1 MKQIFQSLENG
12 ETLIFD
18 IPSPKIKKGHL
29 LIKSS
34 YSLISSGTEKMLI
47 NFGKSNIVNKLKKQQ
62 DRIPDLLEKL
72 KSEGGLSTYKAIKN
86 KLQIPIPLGYS
97 NVGEVIGIGEEVKGF
112 NIGDKVVS
120 NGPHAEIILVPKNL
134 CAKIP
139 EGVSKKE
146 AVFTIPG
153 SIGLQG
159 IRLLKPT
166 FGETFLIIGLGLIGN
181 LTAQL
186 LKSQGCRVIGIDTDP
201 LKCDLSE
208 ELGIEIVPKEF
219 IDKPLNWL
227 LKTTNN
233 NGVDGVIITA
243 STKSD
248 KPIIIATKACR
259 KRGRII
265 LVGVTGLNL
274 KRDLMYE
281 KEISFQVSCSYGPGR
296 YDENYEE
303 NGFDY
308 PIGFVRWTEK
318 RNFEAVL
325 FALQS
330 KILNVQKLITK
341 SFDIK
346 DSLKAYSAL
355 LNDPQNIGIVLN
367 YPTTSY
373 ENQKT
378 LPLLKTSNF
387 DNKTTSI
394 KVGVIGAGNYSSR
407 YIIPTLSKSKIGL
420 ETIVASSGLRP
431 YFFGKKYKFKS
442 ASTSQDSVL
451 KNPSINTIFIATRH
465 DSHAELVMKA
475 IKNGKN
481 IFVEKPLCINKQ
493 ELEKIKEIYKES
505 YSENL
510 RKRITTPTLMI
521 GFNRRFS
528 PYIKLIKDELDKYK
542 EPKSFIYTVNA
553 GFIKREHWV
562 HDIKIGGGRLI
573 GEACHFV
580 DLLRYLC
587 GSNIEELR
595 ILKSFKNKLGDDT
608 FSINLSFIDGSIGTI
623 NYFANGNKS
632 YPKEKLEIFFSGK
645 IILLDNFRNIKSW
658 GLNKR
663 INKSSFFQKKGQ
675 KECIF
680 NFLES
685 IKKGKPSPIPID
697 QILEVHSFL
706 LN

>member
-1 MKQIFQSLENG
+1 LKQIFQSLENG

-18 IPSPKIKKGHL
+18 IPSPNIKKGHL

-34 YSLISSGTEKMLI
+34 HSLISSGTEKMLI
-47 NFGKSNIVNKLKKQQ
+47 NFGKSNLVNKLKEQQ

-72 KSEGGLSTYKAIKN
+72 KTEGGLSTYKAIKN
-86 KLQIPIPLGYS
+86 KLETPIPLGYC
-97 NVGEVIGIGEEVKGF
+97 NVGEVIGIGEEVEDF
-112 NIGDKVVS
+112 NIGDMVVS

-139 EGVSKKE
+139 KGVNQKE

-201 LKCDLSE
+201 LKCKLCE
-208 ELGIEIVPKEF
+208 EFGIEIVPKDF

-227 LKTTNN
+227 LTSTNN
-233 NGVDGVIITA
+233 IGVDGVIITA

-248 KPIIIATKACR
+248 KPITIATNACR

-265 LVGVTGLNL
+265 LVGVTGLNF
-274 KRDLMYE
+274 KRDLMYQ

-303 NGFDY
+303 NGVDY

-325 FALQS
+325 FALKS

-341 SFDIK
+341 NFDIK
-346 DSLKAYSAL
+346 DALKAYGVL

-367 YPTTSY
+367 YPTANY
-373 ENQKT
+373 ENKKS
-378 LPLLKTSNF
+378 LPISNRSNF
-387 DNKTTSI
+387 ENKTNFI

-407 YIIPTLSKSKIGL
+407 YIIPTLSKSKVGL

-431 YFFGKKYKFKS
+431 YFFGKKYKFRS
-442 ASTSQDSVL
+442 ASTSQDSVF
-451 KNPSINTIFIATRH
+451 KESSINTIFIATRH
-465 DSHAELVMKA
+465 DSHAELVMKSL
-475 IKNGKN
+475 KYGKN

-493 ELEKIKEIYKES
+493 QLKQIEETYKEAYSKNLKKEI
-505 YSENL
+505 NP
-510 RKRITTPTLMI
+510 PTLMI

-528 PYIKLIKDELDKYK
+528 PYIKLIKGEIDKYK
-542 EPKSFIYTVNA
+542 EPKSFIYTINA
-553 GFIKREHWV
+553 GFVPKNHWV
-562 HDIKIGGGRLI
+562 HDNKIGGGRLI

-587 GSNIEELR
+587 GFKIAEFR
-595 ILKSFKNKLGDDT
+595 ILNSFKNKLGNDT
-608 FSINLSFIDGSIGTI
+608 FSIQISFIDGSIGTI
-623 NYFANGNKS
+623 NYFANGNKG

-658 GLNKR
+658 GLNRR
-663 INKSSFFQKKGQ
+663 INKRSFFQKKGQ

-685 IKKGKPSPIPID
+685 IKGGKPSPIPID
-697 QILEVHSFL
+697 EILEVQSFL

>member
-1 MKQIFQSLENG
+1 LKQIFQSLENG
-12 ETLIFD
+12 ETLILD
-18 IPSPKIKKGHL
+18 IPSPSIKKGHL

-47 NFGKSNIVNKLKKQQ
+47 NFGKSNLINKVKEQQ

-72 KSEGGLSTYKAIKN
+72 KSEGLLSTYKAIKS
-86 KLQIPIPLGYS
+86 KLEIPIPLGYS
-97 NVGEVIGIGEEVKGF
+97 NVGEVIGIGEEVEGF
-112 NIGDKVVS
+112 NIGDRVVS
-120 NGPHAEIILVPKNL
+120 NGPHAEIILVPKNI

-139 EGVSKKE
+139 EGVNEKE
-146 AVFTIPG
+146 AVFTIPA

-159 IRLLKPT
+159 IRLLNPT

-186 LKSQGCRVIGIDTDP
+186 LKSQGCRVIGLDTDP
-201 LKCDLSE
+201 QKCELAQQ
-208 ELGIEIVPKEF
+208 LGIEIIPKEF

-227 LKTTNN
+227 LTMTDNI
-233 NGVDGVIITA
+233 GVDGVIIAA
-243 STKSD
+243 STQSD
-248 KPIIIATKACR
+248 TPITIASKACR

-265 LVGVTGLNL
+265 LVGITGLNF

-303 NGFDY
+303 NGIDY

-325 FALQS
+325 FALKS
-330 KILNVQKLITK
+330 NIINVQKLISKT
-341 SFDIK
+341 FNIE
-346 DSLKAYSAL
+346 DSLKAYTSL
-355 LNDPQNIGIVLN
+355 IKDPQNIGIVLDYPSTN
-367 YPTTSY
+367 YQ
-373 ENQKT
+373 NRKII
-378 LPLLKTSNF
+378 PLLDKSNF
-387 DNKTTSI
+387 KNERRFV

-407 YIIPTLSKSKIGL
+407 YIIPTLYKSKIEL

-431 YFFGKKYKFKS
+431 HLFGKKYKFKS

-451 KNPSINTIFIATRH
+451 RNESINTIFIATRH
-465 DSHAELVMKA
+465 DSHAELVIKA

-493 ELEKIKEIYKES
+493 QLEQIKETYEET

-510 RKRITTPTLMI
+510 KQKIIPPTLMI

-528 PYIKLIKDELDKYK
+528 PYVKLIKGELDKYK
-542 EPKSFIYTVNA
+542 DPKSFIYTVNA
-553 GFIKREHWV
+553 GFIPKSHWT
-562 HDIKIGGGRLI
+562 HDNKIGGGRLI

-580 DLLRYLC
+580 DLLRYLS
-587 GSNIEELR
+587 GSKIKELG

-608 FSINLSFIDGSIGTI
+608 FSIQISFLDGSIGTI

-645 IILLDNFRNIKSW
+645 VILLDNFRKIKSW
-658 GLNKR
+658 GLNKK
-663 INKSSFFQKKGQ
+663 INRKSFFQKKGQ
-675 KECIF
+675 RECIF

-685 IKKGKPSPIPID
+685 VKERKPSPIPID

>member
-18 IPSPKIKKGHL
+18 IPSPNIKKGHL

-47 NFGKSNIVNKLKKQQ
+47 NFGKSNIVNKLKEQQ

-72 KSEGGLSTYKAIKN
+72 KSEGGLFTYKAIKN
-86 KLQIPIPLGYS
+86 KLEIPIPLGYC
-97 NVGEVIGIGEEVKGF
+97 NVGEVIGIGEEVNDF
-112 NIGDKVVS
+112 NIGDIVVS
-120 NGPHAEIILVPKNL
+120 NGPHAEVILVPKNL

-139 EGVSKKE
+139 KGVNKEE

-201 LKCDLSE
+201 LKCKLAE
-208 ELGIEIVPKEF
+208 EFGIEIVPKDF

-227 LKTTNN
+227 LTSTNN
-233 NGVDGVIITA
+233 IGVDGVIITA

-248 KPIIIATKACR
+248 QPITIATKACR

-265 LVGVTGLNL
+265 LVGMTGLNF
-274 KRDLMYE
+274 KRDLMYQ

-303 NGFDY
+303 KGFDY

-325 FALQS
+325 FALKS
-330 KILNVQKLITK
+330 KTLNVQKLITK

-346 DSLKAYSAL
+346 DALKAYSAL

-367 YPTTSY
+367 YPKTNY
-373 ENQKT
+373 ENKKI
-378 LPLLKTSNF
+378 LPLLNKSNF
-387 DNKTTSI
+387 ENKPTFI

-407 YIIPTLSKSKIGL
+407 YIIPTLSKSKICL

-431 YFFGKKYKFKS
+431 YFFGKKYKFRS
-442 ASTSQDSVL
+442 ASTSQDSVF
-451 KNPSINTIFIATRH
+451 KEPSINTIFIATRH
-465 DSHAELVMKA
+465 DSHAELVIKA
-475 IKNGKN
+475 LKCGKN

-493 ELEKIKEIYKES
+493 QLKQIEETYKEA

-510 RKRITTPTLMI
+510 KKEINPPTLMI

-528 PYIKLIKDELDKYK
+528 PYIKLIKGELDKYK
-542 EPKSFIYTVNA
+542 EPKSFIYTINA
-553 GFIKREHWV
+553 GFVPKNHWV
-562 HDIKIGGGRLI
+562 HDNKIGGGRLI

-587 GSNIEELR
+587 GFKIAEFR
-595 ILKSFKNKLGDDT
+595 ILNSFKNKLGNDT
-608 FSINLSFIDGSIGTI
+608 FSIQISFIDGSIGTI
-623 NYFANGNKS
+623 NYFANGNKG
-632 YPKEKLEIFFSGK
+632 YPKEKLEVFFSGK
-645 IILLDNFRNIKSW
+645 IILLDNFRKIKSW
-658 GLNKR
+658 GLNKK
-663 INKSSFFQKKGQ
+663 INKNSFFQKKGQ
-675 KECIF
+675 RECIF
-680 NFLES
+680 HFLES
-685 IKKGKPSPIPID
+685 VKEGKLSPIPID
-697 QILEVHSFL
+697 QILEIHSFL
-706 LN
+706 LD

>member
-18 IPSPKIKKGHL
+18 IPSPNIKKGHL

-34 YSLISSGTEKMLI
+34 HSLISSGTEKMLI
-47 NFGKSNIVNKLKKQQ
+47 NFGKSNLINKAKEQKE
-62 DRIPDLLEKL
+62 RIPELLEKL
-72 KSEGGLSTYKAIKN
+72 KSEGLLSTYKAIKS
-86 KLQIPIPLGYS
+86 KLEIPIPLGYS
-97 NVGEVIGIGEEVKGF
+97 NVGEVIEVGDEVKGF

-120 NGPHAEIILVPKNL
+120 NGPHAEVILVPKNL

-139 EGVSKKE
+139 AGVTEIE
-146 AVFTIPG
+146 AVFTIPA

-166 FGETFLIIGLGLIGN
+166 FGETFLIIGLGLIGI

-186 LKSQGCRVIGIDTDP
+186 LKSHGCRVIGIDTDP
-201 LKCDLSE
+201 LKCELAK
-208 ELGIEIVPKEF
+208 ELGIEIIPEDF
-219 IDKPLNWL
+219 INQPLNWL
-227 LKTTNN
+227 LKMTNN
-233 NGVDGVIITA
+233 IGVDGVIITA
-243 STKSD
+243 ATQSD
-248 KPIIIATKACR
+248 KPISIASKACR

-265 LVGVTGLNL
+265 LVGVTGLNF

-303 NGFDY
+303 NGIDY

-325 FALQS
+325 FAIKS
-330 KILNVQKLITK
+330 KNINVQKLITK

-346 DSLKAYSAL
+346 DSLKAYTSL
-355 LNDPQNIGIVLN
+355 INEPQNIGIVLN
-367 YPTTSY
+367 YPT
-373 ENQKT
+373 ENFENKNI
-378 LPLLKTSNF
+378 LPLLEKSNF
-387 DNKTTSI
+387 RNEKAFV
-394 KVGVIGAGNYSSR
+394 KVGILGAGNYSSR
-407 YIIPTLSKSKIGL
+407 YIIPILSKAKIEL
-420 ETIVASSGLRP
+420 KAIVASSGLRP
-431 YFFGKKYKFKS
+431 YFFGKKYNFKS
-442 ASTSQDSVL
+442 ASTSQDYIL
-451 KNPSINTIFIATRH
+451 KDPSINTIFIATRH
-465 DSHAELVMKA
+465 DSHAELV
-475 IKNGKN
+475 INSLKNGKN

-493 ELEKIKEIYKES
+493 ELKKIEKTYKES
-505 YSENL
+505 YSENVN
-510 RKRITTPTLMI
+510 KEISPPILMI

-528 PYIKLIKDELDKYK
+528 PFIKSIKCELDKYK

-553 GFIKREHWV
+553 GFIPEKHWV
-562 HDIKIGGGRLI
+562 HDNKIGGGRLI

-587 GSNIEELR
+587 GFKIAELR
-595 ILKSFKNKLGDDT
+595 ILNSYKNKLGNDT
-608 FSINLSFIDGSIGTI
+608 FSIQISFIDGSIGTI

-645 IILLDNFRNIKSW
+645 IILLDDFRNIKSW
-658 GLNKR
+658 GLNKK
-663 INKSSFFQKKGQ
+663 INKTSLFQKKGQ

-685 IKKGKPSPIPID
+685 VKGRKPSPIPID
-697 QILEVHSFL
+697 QILEIHSFL
-706 LN
+706 LG